1 MVYKRFKIN
10 ICGVEMIGLK
20 RGVVKLVPYT
30 YKWKEEYVK
39 EEKLLYSV
47 IGKYALDI
55 EHVGSTS
62 IEGLDAKPIIDI
74 AVAVESLDK
83 LKSFKKLLEDIG
95 YEYREN
101 ACTEDRIM
109 FAKGSEDLR
118 THYLH
123 IETLNGPIWK
133 NHIYFRDY
141 LRLHKEYIHQYSKLK
156 RDLAEKFEDDR
167 YLYTKEKNKFIS
179 MILEK
184 AKKNF
189 L

>member
-1 MVYKRFKIN
+1 
-10 ICGVEMIGLK
+10 MIGLK
-20 RGVVKLVPYT
+20 RGIVKLASYT
-30 YKWKEEYVK
+30 YEWKEEYNK

-47 IGKYALDI
+47 IEKYALDI
-55 EHVGSTS
+55 QHVGSTS

-83 LKSFKKLLEDIG
+83 VECFKDLLENIG
-95 YEYREN
+95 YQYRSN
-101 ACTEDRIM
+101 AGVEGRLM

-141 LRLHKEYIHQYSKLK
+141 LRLHKEYIHQYSELK
-156 RDLAEKFEDDR
+156 RNLAIKFSDDR
-167 YLYTKEKNKFIS
+167 YSYTNEKDKFIN
-179 MILEK
+179 MVLEK
-184 AKKNF
+184 AKEEF
-189 L
+189 LEDEN

>member
-1 MVYKRFKIN
+1 
-10 ICGVEMIGLK
+10 MIGLK
-20 RGVVKLVPYT
+20 RGIVKLAPYT
-30 YKWKEEYVK
+30 YEWKEEYNK
-39 EEKLLYSV
+39 EEKLLHSV
-47 IGKYALDI
+47 IGKYVLDI
-55 EHVGSTS
+55 QHVGSTS

-83 LKSFKKLLEDIG
+83 VECFKDLLEDMG
-95 YEYREN
+95 YQYGGN
-101 ACTEDRIM
+101 AGVEGRLM

-141 LRLHKEYIHQYSKLK
+141 LRLHKEYIHQYLELK

-167 YLYTKEKNKFIS
+167 YSYTNEKDKFIS
-179 MILEK
+179 MVLEK
-184 AKKNF
+184 AKEEF
-189 L
+189 S